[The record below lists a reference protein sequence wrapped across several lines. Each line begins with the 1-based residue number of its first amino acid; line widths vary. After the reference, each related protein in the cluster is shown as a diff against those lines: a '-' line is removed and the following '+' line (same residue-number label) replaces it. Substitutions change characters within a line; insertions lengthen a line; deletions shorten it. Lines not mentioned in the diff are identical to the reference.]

1 VSVTVRQV
9 AASDEAAWRPL
20 FAAYGRFY
28 RTEFSDA
35 VLASTWSRL
44 MTPGSGVDAIVAELD
59 GEVIGFAHY
68 RSHPDTFSTGTD
80 WHLDDLYVDENARGH
95 GVATQ
100 LIEHLAALARSTGP
114 GTLRWITAADN
125 ERAQRVYDR
134 IATRTTW
141 VTYEV
146 RS

>member
-1 VSVTVRQV
+1 MNLVVRQL
-9 AASDEAAWRPL
+9 AGADESAWRPL

-28 RTEFSDA
+28 ETEFSDE
-35 VLASTWSRL
+35 VLASTWTRL
-44 MTPGSGVDAIVAELD
+44 MTPGSGIEGLAAELD
-59 GEVIGFAHY
+59 GEVVGIAHY
-68 RSHPDTFSTGTD
+68 RWHPDTFSTGTD
-80 WHLDDLYVDENARGH
+80 WYLDDLYVSEHARGQ

-100 LIEHLAALARSTGP
+100 IIEHLVELQRSVGP

-146 RS
+146 RT